1 MSLAKALVTATDVP
15 CSVACPISTLSGHR
29 HEVKLTTKHGCAPGL
44 KVRALLVIARQ
55 DVGNTT
61 TTCKASASAQW
72 HVQEPQPQEPPPS
85 PPDGPNG
92 ATRSPIFEPKREN
105 FFSSSSEPQFV
116 HSTSTVLVIT
126 NFSKSRL
133 QTRQ

>member
-1 MSLAKALVTATDVP
+1 MSLPMELVTATDVP
-15 CSVACPISTLSGHR
+15 CSVARPISILAGHR
-29 HEVKLTTKHGCAPGL
+29 HEAKPATKHGCAPGFR
-44 KVRALLVIARQ
+44 VRALLVNARQ
-55 DVGNTT
+55 DVGNTN
-61 TTCKASASAQW
+61 TTCKANASAQW

-92 ATRSPIFEPKREN
+92 ATRSPTFEPKSEN
-105 FFSSSSEPQFV
+105 FFSSSSDPQFV